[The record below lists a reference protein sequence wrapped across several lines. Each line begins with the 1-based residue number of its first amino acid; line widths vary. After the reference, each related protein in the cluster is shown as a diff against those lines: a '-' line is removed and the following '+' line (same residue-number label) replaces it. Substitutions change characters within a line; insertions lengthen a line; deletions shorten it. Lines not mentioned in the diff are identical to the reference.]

1 MKAVIDELITIL
13 GIEVDEKA
21 EETIKRV
28 NGHLDSVTRFA
39 AWAGAAL
46 LAAAASIAYFTQ
58 RSAESAAHVDKFSQL
73 TGISTDKIQSMG
85 YAALAAGGS
94 VEGLE
99 SDLMGLTKSMSSPI
113 PGEFNQTLFMMGIG
127 VHNASGRL
135 KTADELLLDIADRM
149 KGMSAQRQIQWA
161 SRLGLSDDTLLMLKM
176 GRSEIERFQSMA
188 RDLPVIV
195 DEDKLK
201 KAREFTTN
209 LSLTKRM
216 IEALGQTISGT
227 AAPAIEELNK
237 AFGDFVKSNMDFINL
252 KMNEIINGI
261 ILGFR
266 QFAGIIIYLKE
277 KFNEAFPGASRF
289 LDTLVNADYIADFVT
304 TSLVALSAALVL
316 LFPQWAAL
324 GAIIGVVS
332 LAVNDFKHYLSGTE
346 SIIGDVLKS
355 SNEMFK
361 DFETRFP
368 NIVRLA
374 KDLWRS
380 FKDIAELS
388 WQKLTAGLGGL
399 LGRLETVSVLLGRFM
414 DFITQDIDKKIGLGY
429 KVTDKIGLTGE
440 GGFSLK
446 EIVAS
451 LISAG
456 ITNISPGGALYTA
469 ISPGGGGSSSNTNS
483 GNTVNVTQHISS
495 PDPRIAG
502 DEAVNKLGRIMDVL
516 NFSGG
521 PIPVGQ

>member
-1 MKAVIDELITIL
+1 
-13 GIEVDEKA
+13 
-21 EETIKRV
+21 
-28 NGHLDSVTRFA
+28 
-39 AWAGAAL
+39 
-46 LAAAASIAYFTQ
+46 
-58 RSAESAAHVDKFSQL
+58 
-73 TGISTDKIQSMG
+73 
-85 YAALAAGGS
+85 
-94 VEGLE
+94 
-99 SDLMGLTKSMSSPI
+99 
-113 PGEFNQTLFMMGIG
+113 
-127 VHNASGRL
+127 
-135 KTADELLLDIADRM
+135 
-149 KGMSAQRQIQWA
+149 
-161 SRLGLSDDTLLMLKM
+161 
-176 GRSEIERFQSMA
+176 
-188 RDLPVIV
+188 
-195 DEDKLK
+195 
-201 KAREFTTN
+201 
-209 LSLTKRM
+209 
-216 IEALGQTISGT
+216 
-227 AAPAIEELNK
+227 
-237 AFGDFVKSNMDFINL
+237 
-252 KMNEIINGI
+252 
-261 ILGFR
+261 
-266 QFAGIIIYLKE
+266 
-277 KFNEAFPGASRF
+277 
-289 LDTLVNADYIADFVT
+289 
-304 TSLVALSAALVL
+304 
-316 LFPQWAAL
+316 
-324 GAIIGVVS
+324 VS

-469 ISPGGGGSSSNTNS
+469 IAPGGGGSSSNTNS